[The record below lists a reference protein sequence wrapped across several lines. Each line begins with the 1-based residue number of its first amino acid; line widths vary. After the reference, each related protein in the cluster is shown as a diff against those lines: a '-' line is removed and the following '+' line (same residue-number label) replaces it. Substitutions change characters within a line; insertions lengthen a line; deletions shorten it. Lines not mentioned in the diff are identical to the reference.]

1 MLRMLAPYLML
12 AVLIV
17 AAGAI
22 AYGLGAPAWIAY
34 ATLVLALAAVLPGYN
49 RWDQQHHP

>member
-17 AAGAI
+17 TAGAT
-22 AYGLGAPAWIAY
+22 AYGLGAPAWVAY
-34 ATLVLALAAVLPGYN
+34 ATLTLALAAVLPGWE
-49 RWDQQHHP
+49 RWDRQHHP